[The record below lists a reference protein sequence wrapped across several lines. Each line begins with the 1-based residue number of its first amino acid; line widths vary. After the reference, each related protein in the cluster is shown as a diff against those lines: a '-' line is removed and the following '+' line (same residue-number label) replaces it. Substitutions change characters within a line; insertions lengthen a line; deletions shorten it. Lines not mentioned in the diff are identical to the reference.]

1 MIKTSAR
8 TKLAAAWISLF
19 VVSAAGIVACSKD
32 SAAPTAATTT
42 ATTAATP
49 PKASAAASAPAKDK
63 KEAKAT
69 AKAKKSLPADK
80 QPHPVPTDWI
90 ELTDSTRGFS
100 FSVPKGT
107 TGNAQDKG
115 GVGVFIAVL
124 PKPTDHVLTCVVAYK
139 DAKKTL
145 DDLGKDVEN
154 VITKVFEEQD
164 PKIIKTTDI
173 TADYRLVEL
182 TSEDAKDK
190 TQKSHWK
197 ALLATDV
204 TDNYEMIVGTPE
216 AEFKQNEPTIDEMW
230 GSFDM
235 FSGGASG
242 ESGTEEL
249 PRIARGREGRGAFAP
264 RPSPFRRWTLAG
276 CFQSRARNS
285 GDGARLVDV
294 HAARG
299 RVPMGAW

>member
-1 MIKTSAR
+1 MNKLKNTKT
-8 TKLAAAWISLF
+8 AAWLSMVTLGG
-19 VVSAAGIVACSKD
+19 AALLGCSKD
-32 SAAPTAATTT
+32 SSGAATTAT
-42 ATTAATP
+42 PGATTAP
-49 PKASAAASAPAKDK
+49 AASGADAKDK
-63 KEAKAT
+63 KGKTAKGAP
-69 AKAKKSLPADK
+69 KAKKSLPADK
-80 QPHPVPTDWI
+80 QPHPVPADWT
-90 ELTDSTRGFS
+90 ELTDNGRGFS
-100 FSVPKGT
+100 FSVPTGSTGT
-107 TGNAQDKG
+107 AQDKN
-115 GVGVFIAVL
+115 GVGVFLAVL
-124 PKPTDHVLTCVVAYK
+124 PKPNDHVLTCVVAYK

-164 PKIIKTTDI
+164 PKVVKTTDI

-216 AEFKQNEPTIDEMW
+216 AEFKANEPTMDEIW

-242 ESGTEEL
+242 ESASEE
-249 PRIARGREGRGAFAP
+249 
-264 RPSPFRRWTLAG
+264 
-276 CFQSRARNS
+276 
-285 GDGARLVDV
+285 
-294 HAARG
+294 
-299 RVPMGAW
+299 